1 MKTNALSR
9 RYEPLPSVFENFLKP
24 WTDWTPFK
32 EFNLNPN
39 TVPAVNVVENEKTYE
54 LDLAVPGMDKKDFH
68 IDLEG
73 NIMTISSEKEESKE
87 VKEENYSR
95 QEYNYSSFCRS
106 FTLPSLVS
114 KEKID
119 ARYENGILKIKLPK
133 NEEAIKTSL
142 TKTIEVK

>member
-1 MKTNALSR
+1 
-9 RYEPLPSVFENFLKP
+9 
-24 WTDWTPFK
+24 
-32 EFNLNPN
+32 
-39 TVPAVNVVENEKTYE
+39 
-54 LDLAVPGMDKKDFH
+54 MDKKDFH

-106 FTLPSLVS
+106 FTLPSVVS